1 MTGRASLPIRFLVV
15 IQEVV
20 GGIEVDPQQR
30 RGMLANTLL
39 EQGKRL
45 LTIAKPGMD
54 QGQVNRF
61 PFAGVR
67 QGLWSRDVIP

>member
-1 MTGRASLPIRFLVV
+1 
-15 IQEVV
+15 
-20 GGIEVDPQQR
+20 VDPQQR